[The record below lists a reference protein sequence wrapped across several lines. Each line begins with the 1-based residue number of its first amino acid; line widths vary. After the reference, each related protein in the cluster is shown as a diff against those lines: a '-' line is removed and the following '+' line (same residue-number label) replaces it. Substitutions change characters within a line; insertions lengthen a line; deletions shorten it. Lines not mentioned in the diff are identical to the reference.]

1 MARRP
6 LKLDA
11 DKLPLFEVEVSLAEG
26 HSGLVLT
33 PQHGAFTEASAA
45 LLSGLVD
52 MCCSVERILENAD
65 LVEGVVGESDV
76 EVATPMRDL
85 ILDDD
90 FDEHKATCLQLV
102 DTSYDQVNEFVA
114 RYEPYRCAPH
124 MRACTPSLQASCV
137 DRVPGCARCAYQC
150 LARVVAWHRACSW
163 HLLRICVR
171 S

>member
-65 LVEGVVGESDV
+65 LVEGVVGESDI

-90 FDEHKATCLQLV
+90 FDEHKAMCLQLV
-102 DTSYDQVNEFVA
+102 DTSYDQVNDFVA

-124 MRACTPSLQASCV
+124 MRACTPVPVACRPLLLTVSLA
-137 DRVPGCARCAYQC
+137 VP
-150 LARVVAWHRACSW
+150 VVPINA
-163 HLLRICVR
+163 LRILLSGTGR
-171 S
+171 ARGIFF